1 MASSPLESC
10 LALWYRLNSFRIFA
24 EPSAIVLPATAVVYA
39 TLISLPQGLRSS
51 RLLSV
56 HVISYMCLFAFLN
69 LKIAPNFF
77 VLCFEVMAMKEKKG
91 GWNISHGPVGP
102 VCAFNHNPYNE
113 VVEDV
118 WYQQLYPLPLSR
130 YNHQVSGNVAE
141 LFVINLA
148 SEPPM
153 GPSSPKAAAP
163 QEYDATLHPITTSSL
178 LPSIAVSIW
187 VEYSFG
193 PSGVRLSPLS
203 QKGGSHNNMTF
214 QAGYGRQL
222 IRYLKSPIQPDE
234 RGRTVKIKTC
244 LLIEEIANGN
254 DDRAARID
262 ISVSEIST
270 TFHDE

>member
-1 MASSPLESC
+1 
-10 LALWYRLNSFRIFA
+10 
-24 EPSAIVLPATAVVYA
+24 
-39 TLISLPQGLRSS
+39 
-51 RLLSV
+51 
-56 HVISYMCLFAFLN
+56 
-69 LKIAPNFF
+69 
-77 VLCFEVMAMKEKKG
+77 MAMKEKKG

-222 IRYLKSPIQPDE
+222 IRYLKSPIQPFTMNNSSFRLEKEAQIYTMDTALNFLPI
-234 RGRTVKIKTC
+234 GRTICNTS
-244 LLIEEIANGN
+244 LLF
-254 DDRAARID
+254 
-262 ISVSEIST
+262 SLCQST
-270 TFHDE
+270 